1 MMSLTNVKL
10 SAAERR
16 PACMQAPRC
25 LQLLFVCS
33 AACVASSSQRPL
45 ADTCHSQLLPLFPTC
60 LVPARR
66 LAKRQHMPHSTAMQ
80 LVSAV
85 LDDQPV
91 PVFVHC
97 LGDMRPVKLW
107 RCLTDAEF
115 VEIMA
120 KILQKRLVLDS

>member
-1 MMSLTNVKL
+1 
-10 SAAERR
+10 
-16 PACMQAPRC
+16 
-25 LQLLFVCS
+25 
-33 AACVASSSQRPL
+33 
-45 ADTCHSQLLPLFPTC
+45 
-60 LVPARR
+60 
-66 LAKRQHMPHSTAMQ
+66 MPHSTAMQ